1 MKLWRE
7 IFESLPD
14 AVLVLSGAR
23 EPLASNAAAEN
34 LLQASPLERSR
45 IERLFALNEWL
56 ARMVRTCFETGQNL
70 DSPEDVLILEK
81 RRVSVGAEVSPMA
94 SPRGEIKSVI
104 ILLHDLS
111 YQRRMERAMDSEQQ
125 VARLSPAGLA
135 HEVKNPLTGIKG
147 ATELLAALFTGN
159 PRAQQYCEVILHGVN
174 RITALVEQV
183 LSASGPTRLKRAPVN
198 IHQILHQAL
207 RSAGLFE
214 PAPEGLTVEQ
224 LFDPSLPELS
234 GDAEALERVFLNLL
248 RNAVDAIRMSPDQG
262 KHTIRV
268 RTAIETQFRVAS
280 WGKKRQF
287 MRIEISDSGKGM
299 TADEMSQLFAP
310 FFTTKAEGTG
320 LGLVLSQRTVA
331 LHGGKLWAEHGGIA
345 TTDPVHRLSASEA
358 STAQR
363 GMTFC
368 VILPLGLE

>member
-1 MKLWRE
+1 MNLWRE

-14 AVLVLSGAR
+14 AVLVLTAAR

-34 LLQASPLERSR
+34 LVEASPLERSQ
-45 IERLFALNEWL
+45 IEHLFARNEWL
-56 ARMVRTCFETGQNL
+56 QRMVNTCLETGQNL
-70 DSPEDVLILEK
+70 DNPEDVLILER
-81 RRVSVGAEVSPMA
+81 RRVSVRAEVSPMA
-94 SPRGEIKSVI
+94 SRRGEIASVI
-104 ILLHDLS
+104 VLLHDLS

-147 ATELLAALFTGN
+147 ATELLATMFQAD
-159 PRAQQYCEVILHGVN
+159 PRAQQYCEVIRHGVE
-174 RITALVEQV
+174 RITSLVEQV
-183 LSASGPTRLKRAPVN
+183 LAASKPMRLKREPVN
-198 IHQILHQAL
+198 IHQVLHQAL

-214 PAPEGLTVEQ
+214 LVQGIAIEQ
-224 LFDPSLPELS
+224 LFDPSLPELG

-248 RNAVDAIRMSPDQG
+248 RNAVDAIRSCPDARN
-262 KHTIRV
+262 HAIRV
-268 RTAIETQFRVAS
+268 KTAIESQFRVAS
-280 WGKKRQF
+280 RGKKRQF

-299 TADEMSQLFAP
+299 APDQIGELFTP

-331 LHGGKLWAEHGGIA
+331 LHGGKLWAEPGGIA
-345 TTDPVHRLSASEA
+345 PIGESRKAGDVSEDARL
-358 STAQR
+358 R